1 MGLFDAFKKK
11 ECCICG
17 NEVGLLGNRKLSD
30 GNMCSKCTK
39 LLSPWFE
46 DRRESTVSQ
55 IKEQLAYREENA
67 KKLENFTVSRTIG
80 ESNKIYI
87 EEMNDVPIR
96 FFVTGA
102 SDYMDANPDII
113 SFKDV
118 ISCVT
123 DIDVRD
129 EEIKQK
135 DAQGQMVSYDPP
147 RYKHHHN
154 FYIKMEIRNN
164 PYFDDI
170 KFSVNRGVVT
180 LESVGGIGGGLFG
193 GSQRAVFGRSMSGN
207 SITNINEQRRY
218 NEYRMMC
225 EKIEQAVE
233 DGKRGTQS
241 CDSSDPVQSIL
252 EKIRTAP
259 DIETATQLSTT
270 LIMLAMASP
279 DKEAINSQTA
289 QAMADLRVRL
299 DHEAAGLPYSPLESK
314 PENEV
319 KNPKF
324 CPECGTRTE
333 GGKFCQNC
341 GYKLV

>member
-17 NEVGLLGNRKLSD
+17 NEVGLLGNHKLSD

-46 DRRESTVSQ
+46 DRKESTVAQ

-67 KKLENFTVSRTIG
+67 KKLEGFTVSRVIG

-87 EEMNDVPIR
+87 EEIDGVPLR

-102 SDYMDANPDII
+102 SDYKSENPDII

-123 DIDVRD
+123 DIEVRD
-129 EEIKQK
+129 EEMKQK
-135 DAQGQMVSYDPP
+135 DDQGQMVSYDPP

-164 PYFDDI
+164 PYFDNI
-170 KFSVNRGVVT
+170 RFSVNRGVVT

-193 GSQRAVFGRSMSGN
+193 GAQRAVFGRSMSGN
-207 SITNINEQRRY
+207 SIMHSNEQKRY
-218 NEYRMMC
+218 NEYRIMC

-241 CDSSDPVQSIL
+241 FGVSDSVQSLL

-259 DIETATQLSTT
+259 DLETATQLSTT
-270 LIMLAMASP
+270 LIMLAMAHP
-279 DKEAINSQTA
+279 DKQAINSQTA
-289 QAMADLRVRL
+289 KAMAELQVRL
-299 DHEAAGLPYSPLESK
+299 DHEAAGLPYTPLEVSHEK
-314 PENEV
+314 ET
-319 KNPKF
+319 KTPKF
-324 CPECGTRTE
+324 CPECGTPTA

-341 GYKLV
+341 GYKIM